1 MNILVGVGGPGIDDE
16 RIDTITR
23 DLLKEIRLDTDHRA
37 RLVPGENSPGSKG
50 DVVSLGQIALA
61 LITGGAVGKLIES
74 LFGFLGR
81 NRKLQLELTNAAG
94 EKLAI
99 NMDFVDRHGTEQAT
113 KLAEDFL
120 VRDR

>member
-16 RIDTITR
+16 RI
-23 DLLKEIRLDTDHRA
+23 DTDHRA